1 MPGHAHPLIRW
12 LKLVLACVALV
23 LGSTPAQA
31 LPEADTVV
39 SVLERR
45 APAGSRAEALASVRR
60 GEPVEAE
67 SAWEHVRAARAGR
80 VPEVRLPGPPRRL
93 FLAHRALLR

>member
-1 MPGHAHPLIRW
+1 MSAHPHTLIRW
-12 LKLVLACVALV
+12 LKLVLACVAFA

-45 APAGSRAEALASVRR
+45 APAGSRAEVVASVRDSVR
-60 GEPVEAE
+60 VEAGPVRVH
-67 SAWEHVRAARAGR
+67 AWTRRAGR
-80 VPEVRLPGPPRRL
+80 APEVRLPGPPRRL

>member
-1 MPGHAHPLIRW
+1 MSGHPHPIIRW
-12 LKLVLACVALV
+12 LKLVLACVTLA

-45 APAGSRAEALASVRR
+45 APAGQRAEAVASVRGSER
-60 GEPVEAE
+60 VEAGSE
-67 SAWEHVRAARAGR
+67 RVHVRAPLAGR